1 MEEMHGRPRGK
12 AEPLS
17 SGGGGG
23 GGDPEQ
29 VKALQDQVAELEAD
43 LDGLKAQAK
52 RLPSLSPSAL
62 IQLDK
67 LDNR

>member
-1 MEEMHGRPRGK
+1 MSNLEEMHGRPRGK

-17 SGGGGG
+17 SG